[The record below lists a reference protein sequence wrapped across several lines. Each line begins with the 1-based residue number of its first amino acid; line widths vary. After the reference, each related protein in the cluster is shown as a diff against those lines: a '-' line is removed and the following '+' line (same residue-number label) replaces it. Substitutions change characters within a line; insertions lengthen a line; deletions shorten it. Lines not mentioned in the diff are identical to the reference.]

1 MFYVAFCDSEFHTV
15 EINRL
20 QKYIVLDSDDFV
32 FEILSGDELIS
43 YFSKLLEFYD
53 FGNMYALDSV
63 NKTSYLIDTKYWLI
77 YDTMNLCN
85 KVLSI
90 DIFKIFRTND
100 SLCISVNNKFFCVK
114 ITKEGID
121 FGNGLFISSKFLP
134 PTYTKVFNSSP
145 RNKIMLK
152 SINFNRDTIT
162 FNLICFVNLV
172 TLKIIY
178 DKNGNYFYIYDYL
191 NFNKISL
198 KDNFS
203 KYVLLGGN

>member
-20 QKYIVLDSDDFV
+20 QKYIVLDSDDFT
-32 FEILSGDELIS
+32 FEVLSGDELIS
-43 YFSKLLEFYD
+43 YYNKLFDFYD

-63 NKTSYLIDTKYWLI
+63 NKTSYFIDTRYWLI

-90 DIFKIFRTND
+90 DIFKIFRAND
-100 SLCISVNNKFFCVK
+100 SLCISVNNKFFFV
-114 ITKEGID
+114 
-121 FGNGLFISSKFLP
+121 
-134 PTYTKVFNSSP
+134 TYTKVFNSSP

-191 NFNKISL
+191 DFNKISL